1 MPRVIWRK
9 VLFENGLSEEQLCH
23 RYDLVLH
30 LVTAADGAESHYKT
44 DGRHHSAKEAK
55 ALDAAIKEAYAL
67 HPNFQVS
74 TTRPTLQA
82 SPKNLTSEGRIFL
95 ADAHVRLAGKM
106 DRATAHVLRVSGA
119 KD

>member
-55 ALDAAIKEAYAL
+55 ALYAAIKEAYAL
-67 HPNFQVS
+67 HPNFQVVDNS
-74 TTRPTLQA
+74 TD
-82 SPKNLTSEGRIFL
+82 F
-95 ADAHVRLAGKM
+95 AGELPQES
-106 DRATAHVLRVSGA
+106 DI
-119 KD
+119 